1 MINKLKIRTI
11 ARMPRSKSSPTH
23 LHCALCQRA
32 VPTTAHHLIPRA
44 VHRKKRFRARF
55 GVEEM
60 RARLVPLC
68 KLCHN
73 AVHEFIPSEKL
84 LAESYNTVEAL
95 LAHEGIARHVAWA
108 RKQQG

>member
-1 MINKLKIRTI
+1 MS
-11 ARMPRSKSSPTH
+11 RSTTRATPTA
-23 LHCALCQRA
+23 CALCQRA

-44 VHRKKRFRARF
+44 VHRKKRFRTRF

-60 RARLVPLC
+60 RARLIPLC
-68 KLCHN
+68 RLCHN

-84 LAESYNTVEAL
+84 LADEYNTVEAL

>member
-1 MINKLKIRTI
+1 MSRSPKKI
-11 ARMPRSKSSPTH
+11 ARAV
-23 LHCALCQRA
+23 CALCERA

-55 GVEEM
+55 GVDEM
-60 RARLVPLC
+60 RARLIPLC
-68 KLCHN
+68 RLCHN

-84 LAESYNTVEAL
+84 LAEEYNTVEAL

-108 RKQQG
+108 RRQKGC